1 VTDEEGK
8 NDRQDA
14 VRNERNYFK
23 TASNQRRRLL
33 WGILSR
39 ARLWNRN
46 GGGAETGGA
55 GLLDGVVQAADNE
68 ILIGELR
75 TLQFVY
81 ACILL
86 QADIS
91 KACAAQCSGHEKSR
105 LIQPGFKDNYYICKK
120 IPTSITTMQEND
132 GKYIFGVVKIGDKG
146 QIVIP
151 IDARKL
157 YDLKPGDALLVL
169 GDQRGIALL
178 KTEIF
183 QQAIDQAMEG
193 LPR

>member
-1 VTDEEGK
+1 
-8 NDRQDA
+8 
-14 VRNERNYFK
+14 
-23 TASNQRRRLL
+23 
-33 WGILSR
+33 
-39 ARLWNRN
+39 
-46 GGGAETGGA
+46 
-55 GLLDGVVQAADNE
+55 
-68 ILIGELR
+68 
-75 TLQFVY
+75 
-81 ACILL
+81 
-86 QADIS
+86 
-91 KACAAQCSGHEKSR
+91 
-105 LIQPGFKDNYYICKK
+105 
-120 IPTSITTMQEND
+120 MQEND